1 MWQEVGTGTGKRWEM
16 VTTFAVRGD
25 SGVYWDPGN
34 GGRGK
39 SGSER
44 DDKGR

>member
-1 MWQEVGTGTGKRWEM
+1 MLQEVGTGTGKRWEM
-16 VTTFAVRGD
+16 GTTFVMRGD
-25 SGVYWDPGN
+25 KGVYWDTGN
-34 GGRGK
+34 GGRVK